1 MKVKIIPVSED
12 YRKQWDKMYWHSE
25 ISKEVV
31 ARNTLKRERYARKE
45 QEAASVG
52 GDDSIR

>member
-31 ARNTLKRERYARKE
+31 ARNTLKRKRYARKE